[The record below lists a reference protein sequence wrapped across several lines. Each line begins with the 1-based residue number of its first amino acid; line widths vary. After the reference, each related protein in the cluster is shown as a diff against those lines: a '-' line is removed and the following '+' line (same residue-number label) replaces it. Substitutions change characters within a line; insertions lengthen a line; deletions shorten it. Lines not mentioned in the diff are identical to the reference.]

1 MPETTIEKTTEQ
13 LIVDHLRDN
22 GQKLSWLAEKIELSL
37 GHLHSVLKG
46 EGNVKRELTEEN
58 LTKINAA
65 LGTKFKK

>member
-58 LTKINAA
+58 LTKINSA
-65 LGTKFKK
+65 LCTKFKK